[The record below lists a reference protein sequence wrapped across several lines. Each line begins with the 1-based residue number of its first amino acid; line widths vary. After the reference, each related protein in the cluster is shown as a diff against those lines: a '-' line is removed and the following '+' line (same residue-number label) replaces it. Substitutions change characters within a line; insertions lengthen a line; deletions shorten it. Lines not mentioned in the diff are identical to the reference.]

1 MKLIVPLLIYALVFP
16 VWAFGDTPP
25 DAPPPAETETKKPK
39 ITSLIEGQIA
49 PFTGTLFNDVATAE
63 LITEREFALKEC
75 ELRIKYAVDKEK
87 TRCSLLL
94 DTSNTSIESLQG
106 RYNTILDLKDK
117 EIDRLSKIA
126 VEGSNDYSQWW
137 ASGGFVVGVAIT
149 IAVFFVATE
158 MNE

>member
-1 MKLIVPLLIYALVFP
+1 MKLIVPLLIYTLVVP
-16 VWAFGDTPP
+16 VWAFGD
-25 DAPPPAETETKKPK
+25 APPNVPPPVETETKKPK
-39 ITSLIEGQIA
+39 IASLIEGQIA

-63 LITEREFALKEC
+63 LIAEREFALKEC
-75 ELRIKYAVDKEK
+75 ELRIKHAVDKEK
-87 TRCSLLL
+87 ARCSLLL
-94 DTSNTSIESLQG
+94 DTSNTSIESLQS

-126 VEGSNDYSQWW
+126 IEGSNDYSHWW
-137 ASGGFVVGVAIT
+137 ATGGFVIGTALT